1 MITIEKCRVVY
12 PSTAR
17 TDRPALDDVSVAV
30 AAGSF
35 VTVVG
40 SNGAGK
46 STLLRLISGAVLPER
61 GRVTVAGK
69 DVTGKPIHERAGA
82 VAQVFQDPLAGTCGN
97 LSIAENFAIAS
108 RRGGSRGFRRAVNG
122 GLRRQAAEA
131 LAPAQ
136 LGLEGRLSTAVGEL
150 SGGQRQVI
158 ALAMATVAGS
168 SVLLLDEHTA
178 ALDPHTAVIVMTMT
192 ERVVSQRGLTVLM
205 VTHSLE
211 QALRYGDRTLML
223 HEGRIVLDITG
234 PERSR
239 MDVADLLALF
249 RKKEGHS
256 LTEDRL
262 LLGASR
268 T

>member
-1 MITIEKCRVVY
+1 
-12 PSTAR
+12 
-17 TDRPALDDVSVAV
+17 
-30 AAGSF
+30 
-35 VTVVG
+35 
-40 SNGAGK
+40 
-46 STLLRLISGAVLPER
+46 
-61 GRVTVAGK
+61 
-69 DVTGKPIHERAGA
+69 
-82 VAQVFQDPLAGTCGN
+82 
-97 LSIAENFAIAS
+97 
-108 RRGGSRGFRRAVNG
+108 
-122 GLRRQAAEA
+122 
-131 LAPAQ
+131 
-136 LGLEGRLSTAVGEL
+136 
-150 SGGQRQVI
+150 
-158 ALAMATVAGS
+158 MATGAGS